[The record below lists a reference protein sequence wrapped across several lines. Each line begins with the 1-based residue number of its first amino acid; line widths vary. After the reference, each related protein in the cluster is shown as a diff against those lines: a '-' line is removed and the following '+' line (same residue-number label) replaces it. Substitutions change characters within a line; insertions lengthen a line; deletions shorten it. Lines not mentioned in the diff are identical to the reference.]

1 MLKSPKAT
9 FRHRGFMELT
19 EVDLDLSD
27 DVHAAL
33 AVHQID
39 GEPSFTEAARAADAV
54 KVRVVIGVSGQIH
67 REVKIDHKG
76 HLFHINSCQQS
87 RVKQ

>member
-1 MLKSPKAT
+1 MLKSPKAM

-76 HLFHINSCQQS
+76 HLFHIDSCQQS